1 MEWIVEVVGESSDL
15 EELSRSL
22 DSAEL
27 RLTQEGQSFFLRSM
41 DFNSLKSAD
50 DVRNNATEILSLI
63 NGAARLALRMR
74 KPLVVGNIVKV
85 NDGGKRRI
93 FASLSATM
101 SLRGNICVSITRADG
116 TVEQFRQADP
126 IPSWIEVAQHD
137 KNVAKVLRLFAGTH
151 DWVNLYRIYE
161 VIEDDIGGKHNIES
175 KGWAT
180 KKAITLFK
188 HTANSIDVIGD
199 ESRHGK
205 KIGEPPPNP
214 MPLSEAKSLIET
226 ILHNWFRSKKDN
238 LDNGFLDN

>member
-22 DSAEL
+22 DSPEL
-27 RLTQEGQSFFLRSM
+27 RLTQEGQSFFLRST
-41 DFNSLKSAD
+41 DFKSLKSAD

-74 KPLVVGNIVKV
+74 KPLVVGNVVKV
-85 NDGGKRRI
+85 NDDGKRSI
-93 FASLSATM
+93 FVSLSATM
-101 SLRGNICVSITRADG
+101 SLRGNTCVSITRADG
-116 TVEQFRQADP
+116 TVEQFRQANP
-126 IPSWIEVAQHD
+126 ISSWIEIAQHD
-137 KNVAKVLRLFAGTH
+137 KNVAKVLRLLAGTH

-161 VIEDDIGGKHNIES
+161 VIEDDVGGKHNIES

-180 KKAITLFK
+180 KKAIALFK

-214 MPLSEAKSLIET
+214 MPLSEAKSLTET
-226 ILHNWFRSKKDN
+226 ILHNWFCLKKDK
-238 LDNGFLDN
+238 LANGFPDD